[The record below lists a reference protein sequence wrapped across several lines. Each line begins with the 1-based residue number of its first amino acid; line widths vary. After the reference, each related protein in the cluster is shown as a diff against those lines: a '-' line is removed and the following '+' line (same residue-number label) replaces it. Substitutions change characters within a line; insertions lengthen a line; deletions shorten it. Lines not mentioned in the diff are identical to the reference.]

1 MCLFKTLAG
10 WLGRL
15 ALYWRPND
23 LDGLDDHLRQDVG
36 LPRRR
41 SRPDAAT
48 LLDMSKPGGR
58 RW

>member
-1 MCLFKTLAG
+1 MCLFKTIAG

-15 ALYWRPND
+15 VLFWRPKD
-23 LDGLDDHLRQDVG
+23 LDGLDDRLRQDVG
-36 LPRRR
+36 LPYRNG
-41 SRPDAAT
+41 RPDAAT

>member
-1 MCLFKTLAG
+1 MCVFKTLAG

-15 ALYWRPND
+15 VLFWRPND
-23 LDGLDDHLRQDVG
+23 LDGLDDRLRRDAG
-36 LPRRR
+36 LPRRT